1 MPFALTPSES
11 GISQPICYQIEM
23 TLDEPLPAGRHQR
36 HNLSAV
42 LNARAFA
49 GIKRLPVPVR
59 HLRYEIGT
67 THACLPVVMD
77 SRARASCQTFAGNV
91 APWHWATVGFPNE
104 GMMKAA
110 SQGGQQSLRSPEQ
123 RLLELCPV
131 AQKA

>member
-1 MPFALTPSES
+1 
-11 GISQPICYQIEM
+11 
-23 TLDEPLPAGRHQR
+23 
-36 HNLSAV
+36 
-42 LNARAFA
+42 
-49 GIKRLPVPVR
+49 
-59 HLRYEIGT
+59 
-67 THACLPVVMD
+67 MD

-110 SQGGQQSLRSPEQ
+110 SQGGQQSLRSLEQ